1 MGNCIGKKKKSLRRE
16 RNKSL
21 NSAKYINLSKSYS
34 ERGSMIEEEKVF
46 GTQNLRTDGRVKI
59 ED

>member
-46 GTQNLRTDGRVKI
+46 GT
-59 ED
+59 